1 MQPMFKPIVRDFLH
15 DLWPVDAG
23 SGGGGGGGSQ
33 TSPADFTAL
42 TGTWIEGNKA
52 TPSTSTYAGGQITV
66 EHVGNNQ
73 MTRWH
78 TEVAAGDFDVGFKV
92 RLTLNGNNFVG
103 CGAFAGT
110 SAGPHQRLENVGYLS
125 KYGTNRFANQWWHA
139 SNNTFI
145 SEADIQTGISFPTD
159 QVEYW
164 RVMRIGTTIYWF
176 RSLDAISW
184 DFLFKQLD
192 DGYMGGTADRVG
204 VLLNTN
210 GVPPG
215 QVNSI
220 VVEGFATDLSST
232 GIPAAPFE
240 TTAAGPYLV
249 STGAVVPAA
258 TSKITVS
265 MLVTMNSTN
274 ASWQRG
280 LFSFAN
286 ASENFRVYADG
297 WKKLNFDVLDDT
309 GTDVMTSGVKTGAVI
324 TFDTPQL
331 LTFSLDLANKLT
343 LANITGGS
351 VVNIQSYPVAANSG
365 AMAMDLK
372 FYSLRNPAGSMQLE
386 GAAEYIKVW
395 FGQATTD
402 GYEPAATP
410 DIEIT
415 GPAPVINPHPW
426 KLGADAT

>member
-1 MQPMFKPIVRDFLH
+1 MIDSLQTPLEGIKRPLEGDQY
-15 DLWPVDAG
+15 A
-23 SGGGGGGGSQ
+23 GGGV
-33 TSPADFTAL
+33 SPTDFAPL
-42 TGTWIEGNKA
+42 TGTWVEGNKDAPA
-52 TPSTSTYAGGQITV
+52 TSSYAGGKITV

-78 TEVAAGDFDVGFKV
+78 TAVAAGDFDVGFKV

-145 SEADIQTGISFPTD
+145 SEADIQTGIAFPTD

-164 RVMRIGTTIYWF
+164 RVLRIGTTIYWF

-220 VVEGFATDLSST
+220 VVEGFASDLSST
-232 GIPAAPFE
+232 GIPAAPFD

-258 TSKITVS
+258 TSKITVAIECTPTS
-265 MLVTMNSTN
+265 EAT
-274 ASWQRG
+274 QG
-280 LFSFAN
+280 LFAFGTDL
-286 ASENFRVYADG
+286 YAYSNSVG
-297 WKKLNFDVLDDT
+297 AINLQAVDDT
-309 GTDVMTSGVKTGAVI
+309 GTDILSDTRTGKH
-324 TFDTPQL
+324 QL
-331 LTFSLDLANKLT
+331 LAGQLQTIVASVDLSAKFVVGRIVDGVLT
-343 LANITGGS
+343 TVSASTITT
-351 VVNIQSYPVAANSG
+351 PNSG
-365 AMAMDLK
+365 AFNTSLALT
-372 FYSLRNPAGSMQLE
+372 FLRNPWGSNQFLGSVTAMR
-386 GAAEYIKVW
+386 VW
-395 FGQATTD
+395 FGEATTD
-402 GYEPAATP
+402 GSEPVTTP

-415 GPAPVINPHPW
+415 GPASVINAHPW
-426 KLGADAT
+426 KQGADAT